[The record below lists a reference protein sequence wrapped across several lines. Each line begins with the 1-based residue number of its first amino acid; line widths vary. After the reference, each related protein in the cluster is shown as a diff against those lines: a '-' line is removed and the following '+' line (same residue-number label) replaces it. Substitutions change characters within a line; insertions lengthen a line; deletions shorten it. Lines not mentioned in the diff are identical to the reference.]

1 MKQLGTA
8 LAVIVLSA
16 LGTSRAPAAPPTG
29 DIISLNPSF
38 HMRDRRD
45 PKGLERARAER
56 KARIQMLRRQLGL
69 PAHKATQR
77 TPAAA
82 PVPAGSKVKT
92 APSERKQHT
101 KTQTQKRTR

>member
-38 HMRDRRD
+38 HM
-45 PKGLERARAER
+45 R